1 MEKRDG
7 TKSAA
12 RKAAILHIVI
22 TVIVMAVIFVHS
34 AMPGDASTAESDVI
48 VLRIL
53 KFSGMDH
60 DFVSF
65 LVRKA
70 AHCAVYM
77 VLGGCLMLN
86 VIDLVKWKAS
96 RAAGLDD
103 AWKNAAGLGD
113 SGEDAFGLPRMRTL
127 AWAAGTFYAATDEL
141 HQSFVAGRNGSMFDV
156 CLDSVGVLVGVAI
169 VWAVSRK
176 RV

>member
-1 MEKRDG
+1 MEKRAG

-86 VIDLVKWKAS
+86 VIDLAKWKAI
-96 RAAGLDD
+96 RAAGLD
-103 AWKNAAGLGD
+103 AAGV
-113 SGEDAFGLPRMRTL
+113 DAVRPPRMRTL
-127 AWAAGTFYAATDEL
+127 AWAAGTVYAATDEL
-141 HQSFVAGRNGSMFDV
+141 HQSFVAGRNGSLFDV

>member
-1 MEKRDG
+1 MEKRAG

-12 RKAAILHIVI
+12 RKAAIVHIVI

-77 VLGGCLMLN
+77 ALGGCLMLN
-86 VIDLVKWKAS
+86 VIDLVKWKAI
-96 RAAGLDD
+96 RAAGLDRQPPAID
-103 AWKNAAGLGD
+103 FMLCHIVTSFAG
-113 SGEDAFGLPRMRTL
+113 
-127 AWAAGTFYAATDEL
+127 
-141 HQSFVAGRNGSMFDV
+141 SFLSQPF
-156 CLDSVGVLVGVAI
+156 VGVWTETNCSFPGMTSA
-169 VWAVSRK
+169 RK
-176 RV
+176 C

>member
-1 MEKRDG
+1 MEKRAG

-53 KFSGMDH
+53 KYSGMDH

-86 VIDLVKWKAS
+86 VIDLAKRKAS

-103 AWKNAAGLGD
+103 AWKNAAGL
-113 SGEDAFGLPRMRTL
+113 DAAEVEAVRIPLMRTL

>member
-1 MEKRDG
+1 MKK
-7 TKSAA
+7 TV
-12 RKAAILHIVI
+12 ILHIVI
-22 TVIVMAVIFVHS
+22 TVIVMVVIFVHS

-86 VIDLVKWKAS
+86 VIDLAKRKAS
-96 RAAGLDD
+96 QAAGLD
-103 AWKNAAGLGD
+103 ATRM
-113 SGEDAFGLPRMRTL
+113 DAFGLPRMRAL
-127 AWAAGTFYAATDEL
+127 AWAAGTVYAATDEL
-141 HQSFVAGRNGSMFDV
+141 HQSFVAGRNGSLFDV
-156 CLDSVGVLVGVAI
+156 CLDSVAVLVGVVI
-169 VWAVSRK
+169 VWAVSRNK
-176 RV
+176 D

>member
-1 MEKRDG
+1 MEKRAG

-86 VIDLVKWKAS
+86 VNS
-96 RAAGLDD
+96 
-103 AWKNAAGLGD
+103 GLG
-113 SGEDAFGLPRMRTL
+113 EYPL
-127 AWAAGTFYAATDEL
+127 
-141 HQSFVAGRNGSMFDV
+141 
-156 CLDSVGVLVGVAI
+156 
-169 VWAVSRK
+169 
-176 RV
+176 

>member
-1 MEKRDG
+1 MEKRAG

-34 AMPGDASTAESDVI
+34 AMPGDASTAESDII

-86 VIDLVKWKAS
+86 VIDLAKWKAS
-96 RAAGLDD
+96 RAARLD
-103 AWKNAAGLGD
+103 AAGV
-113 SGEDAFGLPRMRTL
+113 DAVRIPRMRTL
-127 AWAAGTFYAATDEL
+127 AWAAGTLYAATDEL
-141 HQSFVAGRNGSMFDV
+141 HQSFVAGRNGSLFDV
-156 CLDSVGVLVGVAI
+156 CLDSVGVLVGVAV

>member
-1 MEKRDG
+1 MEKRAG

-34 AMPGDASTAESDVI
+34 AMPGDASTAESDII

-96 RAAGLDD
+96 RAARLD
-103 AWKNAAGLGD
+103 AAGV
-113 SGEDAFGLPRMRTL
+113 DAVRIPLMRTL
-127 AWAAGTFYAATDEL
+127 AWVAGTFYAATDEL
-141 HQSFVAGRNGSMFDV
+141 HQSFVAGRNGSLFDV
-156 CLDSVGVLVGVAI
+156 CLDSVGVLVGVAV

>member
-1 MEKRDG
+1 MEKGPG
-7 TKSAA
+7 TK
-12 RKAAILHIVI
+12 RITKAAILHIVI

-86 VIDLVKWKAS
+86 VIDLAKWKAI
-96 RAAGLDD
+96 RAAGLD
-103 AWKNAAGLGD
+103 AAGV
-113 SGEDAFGLPRMRTL
+113 DAVRPPRMRML
-127 AWAAGTFYAATDEL
+127 AWAAGTVYAATDEL
-141 HQSFVAGRNGSMFDV
+141 HQSFVAGRNGSLFDV

-169 VWAVSRK
+169 VWALSRK

>member
-1 MEKRDG
+1 MEKRAG

-86 VIDLVKWKAS
+86 VIDLAKWKAI
-96 RAAGLDD
+96 RAA
-103 AWKNAAGLGD
+103 
-113 SGEDAFGLPRMRTL
+113 RTL

-141 HQSFVAGRNGSMFDV
+141 HQSFVAGRNGSLFDV
-156 CLDSVGVLVGVAI
+156 CLDSVGVLVGVAV

>member
-1 MEKRDG
+1 MEKGPG
-7 TKSAA
+7 TK
-12 RKAAILHIVI
+12 RITKAAILHIVI

-96 RAAGLDD
+96 RAA
-103 AWKNAAGLGD
+103 
-113 SGEDAFGLPRMRTL
+113 RTL

-156 CLDSVGVLVGVAI
+156 CLDSVGVLVGVAA
-169 VWAVSRK
+169 VWVLSRK